1 MVHPGDITMYTHVKT
16 NSQHMFCNVCGIH
29 ILHVHP
35 HHSDCVAVNLF
46 CLDPLPLSVSI
57 TYVPASV
64 LLGTGNLSSVPG
76 NFSSVPGNFSSTEE
90 RSFDSILD
98 YVHSSTPRKR
108 RDSETT
114 VDSSTLSS
122 TSMSSTRTASPTYQ
136 ITDATTY
143 RTTDV
148 TYRAT
153 DATYQTTDA
162 TTYRATDATFRAT
175 DATFR
180 ATDVYSNWNDT

>member
-76 NFSSVPGNFSSTEE
+76 NFSSTEE

-122 TSMSSTRTASPTYQ
+122 TSSMSSTRTASPTY
-136 ITDATTY
+136 
-143 RTTDV
+143 RT
-148 TYRAT
+148 T

-162 TTYRATDATFRAT
+162 TTYRTT

-180 ATDVYSNWNDT
+180 ATDVYSMKDQLERYLKPYLVSETEN